1 VCVCE
6 KSLCLCDLRQKA
18 RKSNKERDKRHLWK
32 KPVREKSH
40 LWLKIAHVTHT
51 FVQGCFQVCH
61 HTVRT
66 LIMVST
72 SFPWNPTSVYL
83 VASTL
88 MKGAP
93 ANFAKRRAISV
104 CIWVERA
111 MRHTG
116 RERGCRTQQHI
127 KAIGSVLSQTIWVPS
142 GEGKSPEGRSRHF
155 INGLTSANVPC
166 RHLSGQS

>member
-1 VCVCE
+1 M
-6 KSLCLCDLRQKA
+6 
-18 RKSNKERDKRHLWK
+18 
-32 KPVREKSH
+32 
-40 LWLKIAHVTHT
+40 
-51 FVQGCFQVCH
+51 CH
-61 HTVRT
+61 QTVRT

-104 CIWVERA
+104 CIWVEQA

-116 RERGCRTQQHI
+116 RERVFAGRNNTLRQ
-127 KAIGSVLSQTIWVPS
+127 SVRCHTIWEPS
-142 GEGKSPEGRSRHF
+142 PVGALGRGQVARGHVSPFHSRANISKRTLPTPVGPIIRMF
-155 INGLTSANVPC
+155 LGVTSS
-166 RHLSGQS
+166 LSGLSSCMRRQRLRMAMAMARLASCCPTMWLLRY